1 MDIGRIE
8 LQPLIV
14 SNNSENRDRYNNA
27 VEQIRRAAK
36 QTGSAIPNPPAL
48 NDQIAALIAALQ
60 EQTKAINNLAA
71 SNMALVEQMAKEA
84 EEQVDTTDIDG
95 PQVMSRK
102 R

>member
-1 MDIGRIE
+1 MVFSFGVTMDY
-8 LQPLIV
+8 LADLI
-14 SNNSENRDRYNNA
+14 S
-27 VEQIRRAAK
+27 
-36 QTGSAIPNPPAL
+36 
-48 NDQIAALIAALQ
+48 ALQ

-84 EEQVDTTDIDG
+84 EDQIDTADIDG

>member
-1 MDIGRIE
+1 MDN
-8 LQPLIV
+8 L
-14 SNNSENRDRYNNA
+14 D
-27 VEQIRRAAK
+27 
-36 QTGSAIPNPPAL
+36 
-48 NDQIAALIAALQ
+48 ALIAALQ

>member
-1 MDIGRIE
+1 MDY
-8 LQPLIV
+8 LADLI
-14 SNNSENRDRYNNA
+14 S
-27 VEQIRRAAK
+27 
-36 QTGSAIPNPPAL
+36 
-48 NDQIAALIAALQ
+48 ALQ

-84 EEQVDTTDIDG
+84 EDQIDTADIDG